1 MGHTAIEKILAAHA
15 GLPEVFPGEF
25 INAKVD
31 LVMAN
36 DITAPLAVK
45 VFRELGVE
53 KVFDPS
59 KIVFVESHFVPAKD
73 IQSAENVKELRA
85 FAKEQG
91 IRHYDSA
98 HGGIEH
104 ALLPEEGIVFPG
116 QVIVGAD
123 SHSCTYGALA
133 NFASGFGSTDA
144 AIAMATGEVWLRVP
158 ETIKVVFTGKRHPWV
173 TGKDLV
179 LRLIGEIGVE
189 GANYQILEYHGPVVE
204 ELSMEERLTIA
215 NMATEAQ
222 AKAAFFHA
230 DAKTY
235 DYIRTRVKQPYQ
247 VYVSDPDA
255 RYVRTVEIDVTG
267 LEPQVAFPYSPDNVH
282 PLSEAIGVKVN
293 QVFIGSCTN
302 ARLSDLRVAASIM
315 RGKKVHP
322 DVRAI
327 VIPATNDI
335 YKRALKEGLIEVFME
350 AGCVVSTS
358 TCGPCL
364 GGYMGVLGSDEVCV
378 STSNRN
384 FPGRMGHRTAKVY
397 LANPAVAAAAAIA
410 GEIVQPW
417 HIVEKEPVPA

>member
-1 MGHTAIEKILAAHA
+1 MGHTAVEKILAARA
-15 GLPEVFPGEF
+15 GLPEVFPGQF
-25 INAKVD
+25 VNARVD

-45 VFRELGVE
+45 VFRELGTGR
-53 KVFDPS
+53 VFDPQ
-59 KIVFVESHFVPAKD
+59 KVVFVESHFVPAKD

-85 FAKEQG
+85 FAREQG
-91 IRHYDSA
+91 ILHYDSA

-116 QVIVGAD
+116 QLILGAD

-133 NFASGFGSTDA
+133 NLASGFGSTDA

-158 ETIKVVFTGKRHPWV
+158 ETIKVVFKGERHPWV

-189 GANYQILEYHGPVVE
+189 GANYQVLEYHGEAVAG
-204 ELSMEERLTIA
+204 LSMEERLTIA

-230 DAKTY
+230 DEKTLE
-235 DYIRTRVKQPYQ
+235 YIKGRVKQPYEIFT
-247 VYVSDPDA
+247 SDPDA

-267 LEPQVAFPYSPDNVH
+267 MEPQVAFPYSPDNVH
-282 PLSEAIGVKVN
+282 PLSEAVGVKVN

-302 ARLSDLRVAASIM
+302 ARLSDLRVAADVM
-315 RGKKVHP
+315 RGKQVHP

-327 VIPATNDI
+327 VIPATNAI
-335 YKRALKEGLIEVFME
+335 YKRALREGLIEVFLE
-350 AGCVVSTS
+350 AGCVVSTA

-364 GGYMGVLGSDEVCV
+364 GGYMGVLASDEVCV

-384 FPGRMGHRTAKVY
+384 FPGRMGHPKARVY
-397 LANPAVAAAAAIA
+397 LANPAVAAAAAVA

-417 HIVEKEPVPA
+417 QVAEKAMSRA